1 MPSFSVMYSVTPAAS
16 PCTSARLLSLPS
28 SSSCCVLPDVADSAM
43 IALPPVAPPAAMES
57 ALSKEVVTTSYARFA
72 MSPPS
77 PSPKASR
84 CPALTVSRTV
94 LLKRVGANAES

>member
-43 IALPPVAPPAAMES
+43 SALPTLFPTLASAFAPCATTPAPCSAFPTAPPVAMEM
-57 ALSKEVVTTSYARFA
+57 ALS
-72 MSPPS
+72 
-77 PSPKASR
+77 
-84 CPALTVSRTV
+84 PAVMNT
-94 LLKRVGANAES
+94 